1 MITPRGTKRAALCL
15 LVLLARGAI
24 AAPPGAA
31 PAPEAP
37 AAPAPDASPSG
48 ATPETAPAAEPAP
61 MDPRAAEHKAAGDRA
76 MDSLRYSDALEAYR
90 AAFEIQPRP
99 ELLYNMGRA
108 LQAMGDFPGALEKLD
123 AFTEQAPPEL
133 KARVPKLAEL
143 VAEVR
148 SRVTRVTFTSN
159 VDGARVLV
167 RQKIVGTTPFQAP
180 VLLNAGKASLEV
192 TAEGRVPIHRALEL
206 PPGGELAVP
215 LDLAPLS
222 DRALLVVSSPVKGA
236 RVAVDGTPAGTVP
249 TETVIR
255 AGRHLIR
262 VERDGYEP
270 RTSSA
275 VLVAGERK
283 ELSLPLAETPPV
295 TARWWFWTSVGAVV
309 AGGVVLTAALLTER
323 SPDRGNIPPGK
334 LATPLVTF

>member
-1 MITPRGTKRAALCL
+1 MMSSRATKRAAIGL
-15 LVLLARGAI
+15 LVLWTRGAM
-24 AAPPGAA
+24 AAPPAAAPGPAPEAAPAPAAA

-37 AAPAPDASPSG
+37 AA
-48 ATPETAPAAEPAP
+48 TAI
-61 MDPRAAEHKAAGDRA
+61 DPRAAERKADGDRA
-76 MDSLRYSDALEAYR
+76 MESLRYSDALESYR
-90 AAFEIQPRP
+90 AAYEIQPRP

-108 LQAMGDFPGALEKLD
+108 LQATGDFPGALEKLD
-123 AFTEQAPPEL
+123 SFVEQAPPEL

-143 VAEVR
+143 VSEVR
-148 SRVTRVTFTSN
+148 NRVTRVAFTSN

-167 RQKIVGTTPFQAP
+167 RQKVVGTTPFARP

-192 TAEGRVPIHRALEL
+192 TADGHAPIHRVLDL

-236 RVAVDGTPAGTVP
+236 RVTVDGTPAGTVP
-249 TETVIR
+249 TETIIR

-262 VERDGYEP
+262 VERDGFEP
-270 RTSSA
+270 AQSSA

-283 ELSLPLAETPPV
+283 ELSLPLAETPPI
-295 TARWWFWTSVGAVV
+295 TSRWWFWTSIGAVV
-309 AGGVVLTAALLTER
+309 AGGVVVTVALLTER
-323 SPDRGNIPPGK
+323 SPDQGNIAPGK